1 MGPLLDS
8 AALTPHGF
16 CLSWVPALVAL
27 HVVSD
32 ALTAASYYSIPVALT
47 VFLLRRRDVA
57 FRWVFWAFALFIL
70 ACGTT
75 HLFDI
80 VVLWRP
86 EYWAQGIVKAATAGI
101 SVATALCLWPLL
113 PQAFALP
120 SPSELREANA
130 RLTDQMEQ
138 RDAALRAL
146 RRETEDRLRAEM
158 MLRQSQKMEALG
170 HLTGGVAHDFNNLL
184 MVVQGNLEALGKHL
198 PADDPRRRYVDRA
211 TQGATRGATLVQQ
224 LLAFARRQNLYPA
237 QLDLAERLAEVVEL
251 LRGAVGRAIVLD
263 WRPEPGLWPVE
274 ADATQLET
282 ALLNLAVNA
291 RDAMPLGGRLEI
303 AAENVRATELVPT
316 VDGHLD
322 PGEYVRVRVSDSGA
336 GMTQEVR
343 DSAFEPFFTTKPV
356 GKGTGLGLSQVYGFV
371 KQSRGH
377 VGIDT
382 APGRGTTVTIW
393 LPRAPQAALGRVS

>member
-1 MGPLLDS
+1 MGSLLDS

-16 CLSWVPALVAL
+16 CLSWAPALVAL
-27 HVVSD
+27 HAASD
-32 ALTAASYYSIPVALT
+32 ALIAASYYSIPVVLM

-57 FRWVFWAFALFIL
+57 FRWIFWAFALFIL

-75 HLFDI
+75 HLFGI
-80 VVLWRP
+80 VVLWQP
-86 EYWAQGIVKAATAGI
+86 DYWAEGITKA
-101 SVATALCLWPLL
+101 VTALLSVVTALSLWPLL
-113 PQAFALP
+113 PQAIALP
-120 SPSELREANA
+120 SPGELREANA
-130 RLTDQMEQ
+130 RLTEQMDQRE
-138 RDAALRAL
+138 AAMLAL
-146 RRETEDRLRAEM
+146 RRETEDRLRAET

-184 MVVQGNLEALGKHL
+184 MVVQGNLETLGKYL

-211 TQGATRGATLVQQ
+211 AQGAARGATLVQQ
-224 LLAFARRQNLYPA
+224 LLAFARRQNLFPSR
-237 QLDLAERLAEVVEL
+237 LDVNERMTEIAEL

-263 WRPEPGLWPVE
+263 WQPKPDLWPVE

-282 ALLNLAVNA
+282 ALLNLTVNA

-303 AAENVRATELVPT
+303 AAENVRATEPIAT
-316 VDGHLD
+316 ADGHLD
-322 PGEYVRVRVSDSGA
+322 QGEYVRVRVSDTGC
-336 GMTQEVR
+336 GMTPEVR

-377 VGIDT
+377 I
-382 APGRGTTVTIW
+382 AIESEPGRGTTITIW
-393 LPRAPQAALGRVS
+393 LPRVTQAALGAVQ

>member
-1 MGPLLDS
+1 MGPFLDS

-16 CLSWVPALVAL
+16 CLSWAPALVAL

-32 ALTAASYYSIPVALT
+32 ALIAASYYSIPVALA

-80 VVLWRP
+80 LVLWRP
-86 EYWAQGIVKAATAGI
+86 AYWAQGAVKAATAGI

-113 PQAFALP
+113 PQAVALP
-120 SPSELREANA
+120 FPTELRETNE
-130 RLTDQMEQ
+130 RLMEQMEQ

-158 MLRQSQKMEALG
+158 MLRQSQKMEVLG

-198 PADDPRRRYVDRA
+198 PTDDPRRRYVDRA
-211 TQGATRGATLVQQ
+211 TQGAARGATLVQQ

-237 QLDLAERLAEVVEL
+237 QLDLAERLAEVVDL
-251 LRGAVGRAIVLD
+251 LRGAVGHAIVLD

-291 RDAMPLGGRLEI
+291 RDAMPLGGRLQI

-322 PGEYVRVRVSDSGA
+322 PGEYVRVRVSDTGV

-377 VGIDT
+377 VGIDS

-393 LPRAPQAALGRVS
+393 LPRATQAALGSVS